1 MQLVLGSYSYPS
13 PELVTRKGGI
23 KWFLKTLR
31 KFNKTCHIIIFCYK
45 DHTSD
50 EFTKIIEKYDAKIIL
65 HDIKYIHFDDRFI
78 HFYQYLANNVNYN
91 EILLTDMDD
100 VVFTNDPF
108 SISYNDIYITCE
120 SHKLSGDIPPQGYRY
135 SGNHNWPSSI
145 NLNWISQ
152 ADRYFK
158 VNNREKY
165 YDKYVLNTGVILG
178 NYHSIMDYLKFY
190 VKINNFDST
199 NRIIGQGVWMYY
211 VYNILDANF
220 IKHKNTESRIVTC
233 VHIEPEKGDYVEKE
247 DCPKIDFSKPLCNK
261 YNQEYIII
269 HMYNR
274 FSNTTKDG
282 MKILENILTTK
293 DINEYL

>member
-108 SISYNDIYITCE
+108 TMIFILLVSHINFQGIYHHKVIDI
-120 SHKLSGDIPPQGYRY
+120 
-135 SGNHNWPSSI
+135 
-145 NLNWISQ
+145 
-152 ADRYFK
+152 
-158 VNNREKY
+158 V
-165 YDKYVLNTGVILG
+165 VI
-178 NYHSIMDYLKFY
+178 
-190 VKINNFDST
+190 
-199 NRIIGQGVWMYY
+199 IIGLAV
-211 VYNILDANF
+211 
-220 IKHKNTESRIVTC
+220 
-233 VHIEPEKGDYVEKE
+233 
-247 DCPKIDFSKPLCNK
+247 
-261 YNQEYIII
+261 
-269 HMYNR
+269 
-274 FSNTTKDG
+274 
-282 MKILENILTTK
+282 
-293 DINEYL
+293 